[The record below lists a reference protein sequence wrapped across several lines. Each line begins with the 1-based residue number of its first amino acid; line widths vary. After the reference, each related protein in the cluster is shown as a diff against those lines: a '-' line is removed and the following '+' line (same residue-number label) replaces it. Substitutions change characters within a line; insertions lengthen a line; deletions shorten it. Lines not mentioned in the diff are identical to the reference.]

1 MLCNSRPTEQYWEMV
16 RRPRG
21 IGLAN
26 SRLEN
31 LLVMQSLCIVTLGTL
46 NDSLNKVMRQRLKSL
61 MNSNVTSL

>member
-1 MLCNSRPTEQYWEMV
+1 MLCNSRPKEQYWEME